1 MKIKATDQTIK
12 DIVIVEIERI
22 EKLIELKAIDV
33 NEINLNHIDVSSV
46 TNMNELFKDM
56 TLFKPLNIENWDFVN
71 ITSAVD
77 MKPFDIEITNSE
89 MWRI

>member
-12 DIVIVEIERI
+12 QIVIIEIERI
-22 EKLIELKAIDV
+22 EKLIHLNAIDV

-56 TLFKPLNIENWDFVN
+56 TLSKPLNIEDWNFEN
-71 ITSAVD
+71 IITATN
-77 MKPFDIEITNSE
+77 MKEFNINLTNPD
-89 MWRI
+89 MWRF

>member
-56 TLFKPLNIENWDFVN
+56 ALSKPLNIENWDLPN
-71 ITSAVD
+71 ITTAVD
-77 MKPFDIEITNSE
+77 MKRCDIMLTNPE

>member
-1 MKIKATDQTIK
+1 MKIKATDKTIK
-12 DIVIVEIERI
+12 QIVIVEIERI
-22 EKLIELKAIDV
+22 EKLIRLKAIDV

-56 TLFKPLNIENWDFVN
+56 TLSKPLNIENWNFEN
-71 ITSAVD
+71 ITSGLN
-77 MKPFDIEITNSE
+77 MKCFSIELTNPE